1 MKPRFTKTIRN
12 ALILSVAIH
21 MILILILRAIYQIA
35 PAPTEDV
42 TQVEIRKI
50 KPQRSLR
57 PLKLKSYIP
66 PELTQV
72 QQKKAQV
79 QVEVVRPV
87 PLQPAAAPFVHRNP
101 VVPFRGAALRT
112 PRTLEH
118 SKSGVGSA
126 GSIGGSQVGN
136 RRSVG
141 SLAPRG
147 TSGSATYQ
155 FVKPPAQELLPDIGE
170 MMLPDMTLAR
180 IGQHILAT
188 RTTNMVDV
196 VFVIDAS
203 GSMKDNISAVRN
215 YLNRMTELF
224 DNAKLDFTLGIV
236 IFRDSTTYSMLGWDF
251 EVVPQTRSVSLIKR
265 SLAQVK
271 CRGGEK
277 AMDALIR
284 AADEVKFR
292 QDAEIHFILVTD
304 EYVSGAYSSTD
315 VMLKMKTSKIKVD
328 VIGRDEP
335 FQKFIAKSTGGL
347 WLPISSLAVQ

>member
-1 MKPRFTKTIRN
+1 MKPRFTKAIRN
-12 ALILSVAIH
+12 ALILSIALHI
-21 MILILILRAIYQIA
+21 ILILMLRAIYRMDPA
-35 PAPTEDV
+35 PAEDV
-42 TQVEIRKI
+42 TQVEITKI
-50 KPQRSLR
+50 KPQRFLR
-57 PLKLKSYIP
+57 PLKRKSYIP

-72 QQKKAQV
+72 QKKKTQV
-79 QVEVVRPV
+79 QVEVVQPV
-87 PLQPAAAPFVHRNP
+87 PLQSAAAPLVHRNP
-101 VVPFRGAALRT
+101 EVPFRGPALPT
-112 PRTLEH
+112 PRTLEN
-118 SKSGVGSA
+118 SKSGIGSEA
-126 GSIGGSQVGN
+126 GIGDRQMGDGM
-136 RRSVG
+136 RAGR
-141 SLAPRG
+141 LAPRAK
-147 TSGSATYQ
+147 SGNGTYQ

-170 MMLPDMTLAR
+170 MILPDMTLAR

-188 RTTNMVDV
+188 RTTDVVDV
-196 VFVIDAS
+196 VFLIDAS
-203 GSMKDNISAVRN
+203 GSMKDNINAVRN

-224 DNAKLDFTLGIV
+224 DDAELDFTLGIV

-251 EVVPQTRSVSLIKR
+251 EVLPQTRSVSLIKR

-292 QDAEIHFILVTD
+292 RDADVHFILVTD
-304 EYVSGAYSSTD
+304 EYVSGAYSSID
-315 VMLKMKTSKIKVD
+315 VMMKMKTSKIKVD

>member
-1 MKPRFTKTIRN
+1 MKTQFTKAIRN
-12 ALILSVAIH
+12 ALILSVVLHI
-21 MILILILRAIYQIA
+21 ILILILRAIYQIA
-35 PAPTEDV
+35 PAPAEDV
-42 TQVEIRKI
+42 TQVEITRI

-57 PLKLKSYIP
+57 RLKPKAYIP

-72 QQKKAQV
+72 QEKKAQV
-79 QVEVVRPV
+79 QVEVVQPV
-87 PLQPAAAPFVHRNP
+87 PLQPAAAPLVHRNP
-101 VVPFRGAALRT
+101 VVPFRGPALPT

-118 SKSGVGSA
+118 SKSGVGSEA
-126 GSIGGSQVGN
+126 GIGGSQVGN
-136 RRSVG
+136 RVRAS

-147 TSGSATYQ
+147 KSGSVTYQ

-170 MMLPDMTLAR
+170 MILPDMTLAR

-188 RTTNMVDV
+188 RTTNVVDV

-203 GSMKDNISAVRN
+203 GSMKDNINAVRN

-224 DNAKLDFTLGIV
+224 DTAKLDFTLGIV

-251 EVVPQTRSVSLIKR
+251 EVIPQTRSVSLIKR

-292 QDAEIHFILVTD
+292 RDADVHFILVTD
-304 EYVSGAYSSTD
+304 EYVSGAYSSID
-315 VMLKMKTSKIKVD
+315 VMMKMKTSKIKVD

>member
-1 MKPRFTKTIRN
+1 MKPRFTKAIRN
-12 ALILSVAIH
+12 ALILSFVLHIT
-21 MILILILRAIYQIA
+21 LILIMRVIYQIDPA
-35 PAPTEDV
+35 PAEDV
-42 TQVEIRKI
+42 TQVEISKI

-57 PLKLKSYIP
+57 PLKRKLYIP

-72 QQKKAQV
+72 QQKKVQV
-79 QVEVVRPV
+79 QVEVFPPV
-87 PLQPAAAPFVHRNP
+87 PLPSVAAPLVHRNP
-101 VVPFRGAALRT
+101 VVPFRGAELST

-118 SKSGVGSA
+118 TKSGVGSES
-126 GSIGGSQVGN
+126 GIGDRQVGN
-136 RRSVG
+136 RVSAG

-147 TSGSATYQ
+147 RSGSGTYQ
-155 FVKPPAQELLPDIGE
+155 FVKPPAQEHLPDIGE
-170 MMLPDMTLAR
+170 VILPDMTLAR
-180 IGQHILAT
+180 MGQHILAT
-188 RTTNMVDV
+188 RTTNVVDV

-203 GSMKDNISAVRN
+203 GSMKDNINAVRN

-251 EVVPQTRSVSLIKR
+251 EVIPQTRSVSLIER
-265 SLAQVK
+265 CLAQVK

-292 QDAEIHFILVTD
+292 RDADVHFILVTD
-304 EYVSGAYSSTD
+304 EYVSGAYSSID
-315 VMLKMKTSKIKVD
+315 VMMKMKTSKIKVD